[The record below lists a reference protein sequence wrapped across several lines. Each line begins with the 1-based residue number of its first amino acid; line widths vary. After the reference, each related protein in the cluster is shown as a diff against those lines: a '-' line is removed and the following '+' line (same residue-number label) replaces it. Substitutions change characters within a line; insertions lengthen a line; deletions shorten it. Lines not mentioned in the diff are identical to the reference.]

1 MEDIV
6 WKSGLEGSRSTT
18 RCRLYI
24 EMFFFTVVYFRI
36 IVLQNETVR
45 KRGGKFKIA
54 SCSSPPEPVESRLLL
69 LVAALLLP
77 VLLLEVGVEPVGP
90 LADAADVEGEV
101 ARLLGRRRYRERV
114 PLAEKSPDFIVK

>member
-36 IVLQNETVR
+36 IVLHNENVR
-45 KRGGKFKIA
+45 KRQRGGKFKIA
-54 SCSSPPEPVESRLLL
+54 SCSPPEPVESRLLL

-101 ARLLGRRRYRERV
+101 ARLLGRRRYRERM
-114 PLAEKSPDFIVK
+114 PLAGKS